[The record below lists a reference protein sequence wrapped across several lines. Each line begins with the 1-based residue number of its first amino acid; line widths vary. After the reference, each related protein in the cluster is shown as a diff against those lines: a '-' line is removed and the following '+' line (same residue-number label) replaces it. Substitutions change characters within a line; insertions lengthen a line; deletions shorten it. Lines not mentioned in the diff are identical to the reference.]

1 MNITD
6 IANLPETHKPAI
18 AALISRW
25 AEVAAENEDMQRHM
39 AQSIL
44 DQISGEW
51 DMSAEDMDDE
61 MAALMGWQM
70 PMTDEQAE
78 EWKTIVDHAAEICGD
93 LIK

>member
-1 MNITD
+1 MNT
-6 IANLPETHKPAI
+6 NNTNTHETATT
-18 AALISRW
+18 ALIARW
-25 AEVAAENEDMQRHM
+25 TEVAAEDEDMQRHM

-70 PMTDEQAE
+70 PMTDEQTE
-78 EWKTIVDHAAEICGD
+78 EWKTIVDHAAEICQD

>member
-1 MNITD
+1 MNT
-6 IANLPETHKPAI
+6 NNTNTHETAT

-25 AEVAAENEDMQRHM
+25 AGVAAENEDMQRHM

-44 DQISGEW
+44 DQASGAW

-70 PMTDEQAE
+70 PLTDEQMT
-78 EWKTIVDHAAEICGD
+78 EWEGIVAHAAEICQD